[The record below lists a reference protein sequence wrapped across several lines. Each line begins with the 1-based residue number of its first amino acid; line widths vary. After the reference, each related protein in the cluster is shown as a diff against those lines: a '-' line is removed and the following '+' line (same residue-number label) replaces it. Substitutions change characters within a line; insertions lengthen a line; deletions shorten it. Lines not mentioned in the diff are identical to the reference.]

1 MQAFSQRK
9 RPQLQKTTRRP
20 KCAAT
25 RLYPTELFCIFNSLT
40 FFMDHIRDNWELL
53 CTRIERAA
61 ERSGHAASAI
71 EVVAVS
77 KTRSAG
83 EIEAAY
89 ACGLRLV
96 GENRIQEAAA
106 KHPQVAAPLAWHF
119 VGHLQTN
126 KAGRAIELFDLV
138 QSVDSARLAKALS
151 RRAGQAGRTIEVLL
165 QVNTAGSRSQAG
177 VAPDELGDLVAT
189 LAPLPHLRIRGL
201 MTIAAHS
208 EDEATVRGCF
218 RTLRALG
225 EKVAECNFADVSMD
239 YLSMG
244 MSGDFELAIAEGAN
258 LLRLGTA
265 IFGQRPT

>member
-1 MQAFSQRK
+1 
-9 RPQLQKTTRRP
+9 
-20 KCAAT
+20 
-25 RLYPTELFCIFNSLT
+25 
-40 FFMDHIRDNWELL
+40 MDHIRKNWELL
-53 CTRIERAA
+53 CARIERAA
-61 ERSGHAASAI
+61 GRSGRVASAI

-77 KTRSAG
+77 KTRNVR

-106 KHPQVAAPLAWHF
+106 KRPQVAAPLAWHF

-126 KAGRAIELFDLV
+126 KAGPAVELFDLV
-138 QSVDSARLAKALS
+138 HSVDSARLARALS
-151 RRAGQAGRTIEVLL
+151 RRAAPTDRPIEVLL
-165 QVNTAGSRSQAG
+165 QVNTAGRQRQAG
-177 VAPDELGDLVAT
+177 VTPDQLVDLVAA

-208 EDEATVRGCF
+208 ENEAAVRGCF
-218 RTLRALG
+218 RALRELG
-225 EKVAECNFADVSMD
+225 EKVAQCKFAGVSMD

-265 IFGQRPT
+265 IFGPRPT

>member
-1 MQAFSQRK
+1 
-9 RPQLQKTTRRP
+9 
-20 KCAAT
+20 
-25 RLYPTELFCIFNSLT
+25 
-40 FFMDHIRDNWELL
+40 MDHIRKNWELL
-53 CTRIERAA
+53 CARIERAA
-61 ERSGHAASAI
+61 GRSGRVASAI

-77 KTRSAG
+77 KTRNVR

-106 KHPQVAAPLAWHF
+106 KRPQVAAPLAWHF

-126 KAGRAIELFDLV
+126 KAGPAVELFDLV
-138 QSVDSARLAKALS
+138 HSVDSARLARALS
-151 RRAGQAGRTIEVLL
+151 RRAAPTGRPIEVLL
-165 QVNTAGSRSQAG
+165 QVNTAGSQRQAG
-177 VAPDELGDLVAT
+177 VTPDQLVDLVAA

-208 EDEATVRGCF
+208 ENEAAVRGCF
-218 RTLRALG
+218 RALRELG
-225 EKVAECNFADVSMD
+225 EKVAQCKFAGVSMD

-265 IFGQRPT
+265 IFGPRPT

>member
-1 MQAFSQRK
+1 
-9 RPQLQKTTRRP
+9 
-20 KCAAT
+20 
-25 RLYPTELFCIFNSLT
+25 
-40 FFMDHIRDNWELL
+40 MDHIRKNWELL
-53 CTRIERAA
+53 CARIERAA
-61 ERSGHAASAI
+61 GRSGRVASAI

-77 KTRSAG
+77 KTRSVR

-106 KHPQVAAPLAWHF
+106 KRPQVAAPLAWHF

-126 KAGRAIELFDLV
+126 KAGPAVELFDLV
-138 QSVDSARLAKALS
+138 HSVDSARLARALS
-151 RRAGQAGRTIEVLL
+151 RRATPTGRTIEVLL
-165 QVNTAGSRSQAG
+165 QVNTADNRRQAG
-177 VAPDELGDLVAT
+177 VTPDQLVDLVAA

-208 EDEATVRGCF
+208 ENEATVRGCF
-218 RTLRALG
+218 RALRELG
-225 EKVAECNFADVSMD
+225 EKVAQCGFAEVSMD

-265 IFGQRPT
+265 IFGPRPT

>member
-1 MQAFSQRK
+1 
-9 RPQLQKTTRRP
+9 
-20 KCAAT
+20 
-25 RLYPTELFCIFNSLT
+25 
-40 FFMDHIRDNWELL
+40 MDHIRKNWELL
-53 CTRIERAA
+53 CARIERAA
-61 ERSGHAASAI
+61 GRSGRVASAI

-77 KTRSAG
+77 KTRNAR

-106 KHPQVAAPLAWHF
+106 KRPQVAAPLAWHF

-126 KAGRAIELFDLV
+126 KAGPAIELFDLV
-138 QSVDSARLAKALS
+138 HSVDSARLARALS
-151 RRAGQAGRTIEVLL
+151 RRAAPTGRPIEVLL
-165 QVNTAGSRSQAG
+165 QVNTAGSQHQAG
-177 VAPDELGDLVAT
+177 VTPDQLVDLVAA

-208 EDEATVRGCF
+208 ENEAAVRGCF
-218 RTLRALG
+218 RALRELG
-225 EKVAECNFADVSMD
+225 EKVAQCKFAGVSMD

-265 IFGQRPT
+265 IFGPRPT

>member
-1 MQAFSQRK
+1 
-9 RPQLQKTTRRP
+9 
-20 KCAAT
+20 
-25 RLYPTELFCIFNSLT
+25 
-40 FFMDHIRDNWELL
+40 MDHIRDNWELL
-53 CTRIERAA
+53 RTRIERAA
-61 ERSGHAASAI
+61 ERNGRSASAI

-77 KTRSAG
+77 KTRSAR

-106 KHPQVAAPLAWHF
+106 KRPQVAAPLAWHF

-126 KAGRAIELFDLV
+126 KAGRAVELFDLV
-138 QSVDSARLAKALS
+138 QSVDSARLARALS
-151 RRAGQAGRTIEVLL
+151 RRAEQVGRTIEVLL
-165 QVNTAGSRSQAG
+165 QVNTAGSHGQAG
-177 VAPDELGDLVAT
+177 VAPDQLVNLVAA
-189 LAPLPHLRIRGL
+189 LAPLSHLRIRGL

-208 EDEATVRGCF
+208 EDEATVRSCF
-218 RTLRALG
+218 RTLRELG
-225 EKVAECNFADVSMD
+225 EKVAECKFADVSMD

-265 IFGQRPT
+265 IFGPRPT

>member
-1 MQAFSQRK
+1 
-9 RPQLQKTTRRP
+9 
-20 KCAAT
+20 
-25 RLYPTELFCIFNSLT
+25 
-40 FFMDHIRDNWELL
+40 MDHIRDNWELL
-53 CTRIERAA
+53 RGRIERAA
-61 ERSGHAASAI
+61 ERSGRAASAI

-119 VGHLQTN
+119 VGQLQTN
-126 KAGRAIELFDLV
+126 KAGRAVELFDLV
-138 QSVDSARLAKALS
+138 QSVDSARLAEALS

-165 QVNTAGSRSQAG
+165 QVNTAGSLGQAG
-177 VAPDELGDLVAT
+177 VVPDQLVDLVAA
-189 LAPLPHLRIRGL
+189 LAPLPHLQIRGL

-218 RTLRALG
+218 RTLRQLG
-225 EKVAECNFADVSMD
+225 EKVAECEFASVSMD

-265 IFGQRPT
+265 IFGPRPT

>member
-1 MQAFSQRK
+1 M
-9 RPQLQKTTRRP
+9 
-20 KCAAT
+20 
-25 RLYPTELFCIFNSLT
+25 E
-40 FFMDHIRDNWELL
+40 HIRKNWELL
-53 CTRIERAA
+53 CARIERAA
-61 ERSGHAASAI
+61 GRSGRVASAI

-77 KTRSAG
+77 KTRNAR

-96 GENRIQEAAA
+96 GENRIQEAAV
-106 KHPQVAAPLAWHF
+106 KRPQVAAPLAWHF

-126 KAGRAIELFDLV
+126 KAGPAVELFDLV
-138 QSVDSARLAKALS
+138 HSVDSARLARALS
-151 RRAGQAGRTIEVLL
+151 RRAAPTGRPIEVLL
-165 QVNTAGSRSQAG
+165 QVNTAGSQHQAG
-177 VAPDELGDLVAT
+177 VVPDQLVDLVAA

-208 EDEATVRGCF
+208 ENEAAVRGCF
-218 RTLRALG
+218 RALRELG
-225 EKVAECNFADVSMD
+225 EKVAQCKFAGVSMD

-265 IFGQRPT
+265 IFGPRPT

>member
-1 MQAFSQRK
+1 
-9 RPQLQKTTRRP
+9 
-20 KCAAT
+20 
-25 RLYPTELFCIFNSLT
+25 
-40 FFMDHIRDNWELL
+40 MDHIRKNWELL
-53 CTRIERAA
+53 CARIERAA
-61 ERSGHAASAI
+61 GRSGRVASAI

-77 KTRSAG
+77 KTRNAR

-106 KHPQVAAPLAWHF
+106 KRPQVAAPLAWHF

-126 KAGRAIELFDLV
+126 KAGPAVELFDLV
-138 QSVDSARLAKALS
+138 HSVDSARLARALS
-151 RRAGQAGRTIEVLL
+151 RRAAPTDRPIEVLL
-165 QVNTAGSRSQAG
+165 QVNTAGSQHQAG
-177 VAPDELGDLVAT
+177 VTPDQLVDLVAA

-208 EDEATVRGCF
+208 ENEAAVRGCF
-218 RTLRALG
+218 RALRELG
-225 EKVAECNFADVSMD
+225 EKVAQCKFAGVSMD

-265 IFGQRPT
+265 IFGPRPT

>member
-1 MQAFSQRK
+1 
-9 RPQLQKTTRRP
+9 
-20 KCAAT
+20 
-25 RLYPTELFCIFNSLT
+25 
-40 FFMDHIRDNWELL
+40 MDHIRKNWESLGA
-53 CTRIERAA
+53 RIERAA
-61 ERSGHAASAI
+61 GRSGRVASAI
-71 EVVAVS
+71 EVVAIG
-77 KTRSAG
+77 KTRSVR

-106 KHPQVAAPLAWHF
+106 KRPQVAAPVAWHF

-126 KAGRAIELFDLV
+126 KAGRAVELFDLV
-138 QSVDSARLAKALS
+138 HSVDSARLARALS
-151 RRAGQAGRTIEVLL
+151 GRAERAGRTLEVLL
-165 QVNTAGSRSQAG
+165 QVNTAASPSQAG
-177 VAPDELGDLVAT
+177 IAPDQLVDLVAA

-208 EDEATVRGCF
+208 DDEATVRGCF
-218 RTLRALG
+218 RALRELG
-225 EKVAECNFADVSMD
+225 EKVAECQFAGVSMD

-265 IFGQRPT
+265 LFGPRPT

>member
-1 MQAFSQRK
+1 
-9 RPQLQKTTRRP
+9 
-20 KCAAT
+20 
-25 RLYPTELFCIFNSLT
+25 
-40 FFMDHIRDNWELL
+40 MDHIRKNWELL
-53 CTRIERAA
+53 CARIERAA
-61 ERSGHAASAI
+61 GRSGRVASAI

-77 KTRSAG
+77 KTRNAR

-106 KHPQVAAPLAWHF
+106 KRPQVVAPLAWHF

-126 KAGRAIELFDLV
+126 KAGPAIELFDLV
-138 QSVDSARLAKALS
+138 HSVDSARLARALS
-151 RRAGQAGRTIEVLL
+151 RRATPTGRTIEVLL
-165 QVNTAGSRSQAG
+165 QVNTAGSQRQAG
-177 VAPDELGDLVAT
+177 VTPDQLVDLVAA

-208 EDEATVRGCF
+208 ENEATVRGCF
-218 RTLRALG
+218 RALRELG
-225 EKVAECNFADVSMD
+225 EKVAQCGFAGVSMD

-265 IFGQRPT
+265 IFGPRPT

>member
-1 MQAFSQRK
+1 
-9 RPQLQKTTRRP
+9 
-20 KCAAT
+20 
-25 RLYPTELFCIFNSLT
+25 
-40 FFMDHIRDNWELL
+40 MDHIRENWELL
-53 CTRIERAA
+53 RARIERAA
-61 ERSGHAASAI
+61 ERNGRSASAI

-106 KHPQVAAPLAWHF
+106 KRPQVAAPLAWHF

-126 KAGRAIELFDLV
+126 KAGRAVELFDLV

-151 RRAGQAGRTIEVLL
+151 RRAEQADRTIEVLL
-165 QVNTAGSRSQAG
+165 QVNTAGSLSQAG
-177 VAPDELGDLVAT
+177 VVPDQLVDLVSA

-208 EDEATVRGCF
+208 EDEVQ
-218 RTLRALG
+218 
-225 EKVAECNFADVSMD
+225 VAPPA
-239 YLSMG
+239 
-244 MSGDFELAIAEGAN
+244 AN
-258 LLRLGTA
+258 P
-265 IFGQRPT
+265 I

>member
-1 MQAFSQRK
+1 
-9 RPQLQKTTRRP
+9 
-20 KCAAT
+20 
-25 RLYPTELFCIFNSLT
+25 
-40 FFMDHIRDNWELL
+40 MDHIRKNWELL
-53 CTRIERAA
+53 CARIERAA
-61 ERSGHAASAI
+61 GRSGRVASAI

-77 KTRSAG
+77 KTRNVR

-106 KHPQVAAPLAWHF
+106 KRPQVAAPLAWHF

-126 KAGRAIELFDLV
+126 KAGPAVELFDLV
-138 QSVDSARLAKALS
+138 HSVDSARLARALS
-151 RRAGQAGRTIEVLL
+151 RRAAPTGRPIEVLL
-165 QVNTAGSRSQAG
+165 QVNTAGSQHQAG
-177 VAPDELGDLVAT
+177 VVPDQLVDLVAA

-208 EDEATVRGCF
+208 ENEAAVRGCF
-218 RTLRALG
+218 RALRELG
-225 EKVAECNFADVSMD
+225 EKVAQCKFAGVSMD

-265 IFGQRPT
+265 IFGPRPT

>member
-1 MQAFSQRK
+1 
-9 RPQLQKTTRRP
+9 
-20 KCAAT
+20 
-25 RLYPTELFCIFNSLT
+25 
-40 FFMDHIRDNWELL
+40 MDHIRKNWELL
-53 CTRIERAA
+53 CARIERAA
-61 ERSGHAASAI
+61 GHSGRVASAI

-77 KTRSAG
+77 KTRNAR

-106 KHPQVAAPLAWHF
+106 KRPQVAAPLAWHF

-126 KAGRAIELFDLV
+126 KAGPAVELFDLV
-138 QSVDSARLAKALS
+138 HSVDSARLARALS
-151 RRAGQAGRTIEVLL
+151 RRAAPTGRPIEVLL
-165 QVNTAGSRSQAG
+165 QVNTAGSQRQAG
-177 VAPDELGDLVAT
+177 VTPDQLVDLAAA

-208 EDEATVRGCF
+208 ENEAAVRGCF
-218 RTLRALG
+218 RALRELG
-225 EKVAECNFADVSMD
+225 EKVAQCKFAGVSMD

-265 IFGQRPT
+265 IFGPRPT

>member
-1 MQAFSQRK
+1 
-9 RPQLQKTTRRP
+9 
-20 KCAAT
+20 
-25 RLYPTELFCIFNSLT
+25 
-40 FFMDHIRDNWELL
+40 MDHIRKNWELL
-53 CTRIERAA
+53 CARIERAA
-61 ERSGHAASAI
+61 GRSGRVASAI

-77 KTRSAG
+77 KTRNVR

-106 KHPQVAAPLAWHF
+106 KRPQVAAPLAWHF

-126 KAGRAIELFDLV
+126 KAGPAVELFDLV
-138 QSVDSARLAKALS
+138 HSVDSARLARALS
-151 RRAGQAGRTIEVLL
+151 RRAEPTGRPIEVLL
-165 QVNTAGSRSQAG
+165 QVNTAGSQRQAG
-177 VAPDELGDLVAT
+177 VTPDQLVDLVAA

-208 EDEATVRGCF
+208 ENEAAVRGCF
-218 RTLRALG
+218 RALRELG
-225 EKVAECNFADVSMD
+225 EKVAQCKFAGVSMD

-265 IFGQRPT
+265 IFGPRPT

>member
-1 MQAFSQRK
+1 
-9 RPQLQKTTRRP
+9 
-20 KCAAT
+20 
-25 RLYPTELFCIFNSLT
+25 
-40 FFMDHIRDNWELL
+40 MDHIRKNWELL
-53 CTRIERAA
+53 CARIERAA
-61 ERSGHAASAI
+61 GRSGRVASAI

-77 KTRSAG
+77 KTRNAR

-106 KHPQVAAPLAWHF
+106 KRPQVVAPLAWHF

-126 KAGRAIELFDLV
+126 KAGPAVELFDLV
-138 QSVDSARLAKALS
+138 HSVDSARLARALS
-151 RRAGQAGRTIEVLL
+151 RRAEPTGRPIEVLL
-165 QVNTAGSRSQAG
+165 QVNTAGSQRQAG
-177 VAPDELGDLVAT
+177 VTPDQLVDLVAA

-208 EDEATVRGCF
+208 ENEAAVRGCF
-218 RTLRALG
+218 RALRELG
-225 EKVAECNFADVSMD
+225 EKVAQCKFAGVSMD

-265 IFGQRPT
+265 IFGPRPT

>member
-1 MQAFSQRK
+1 
-9 RPQLQKTTRRP
+9 
-20 KCAAT
+20 
-25 RLYPTELFCIFNSLT
+25 
-40 FFMDHIRDNWELL
+40 MDHIRKNWELL
-53 CTRIERAA
+53 CARIERAA
-61 ERSGHAASAI
+61 GRSGRVASAI

-77 KTRSAG
+77 KTRNAR

-106 KHPQVAAPLAWHF
+106 KRPQVAAPLAWHF

-126 KAGRAIELFDLV
+126 KAGPAVELFDLV
-138 QSVDSARLAKALS
+138 HSVDSARLARALS
-151 RRAGQAGRTIEVLL
+151 RRAAPTDRPIEVLL
-165 QVNTAGSRSQAG
+165 QVNTAGRQRQAG
-177 VAPDELGDLVAT
+177 VVPDQLVDLVAA

-208 EDEATVRGCF
+208 ENEAAVRGCF
-218 RTLRALG
+218 RALRELG
-225 EKVAECNFADVSMD
+225 EKVAQCKFAGVSMD

-265 IFGQRPT
+265 IFGPRPT

>member
-1 MQAFSQRK
+1 
-9 RPQLQKTTRRP
+9 
-20 KCAAT
+20 
-25 RLYPTELFCIFNSLT
+25 
-40 FFMDHIRDNWELL
+40 MDHIRKNWELL
-53 CTRIERAA
+53 CARIERAA
-61 ERSGHAASAI
+61 GRSGRVASAI

-77 KTRSAG
+77 KTRNAR

-106 KHPQVAAPLAWHF
+106 KRPQVAAPLAWHF

-126 KAGRAIELFDLV
+126 KAGPAVELFDLV
-138 QSVDSARLAKALS
+138 HSVDSARLARALS
-151 RRAGQAGRTIEVLL
+151 RRAAPTGRPIEVLL
-165 QVNTAGSRSQAG
+165 QVNTAGRQHQAG
-177 VAPDELGDLVAT
+177 VVPDQLVDLVAA

-208 EDEATVRGCF
+208 ENEAAVRGCF
-218 RTLRALG
+218 RALRELG
-225 EKVAECNFADVSMD
+225 EKVAQCKFAGVSMD

-265 IFGQRPT
+265 IFGPRPT

>member
-1 MQAFSQRK
+1 
-9 RPQLQKTTRRP
+9 
-20 KCAAT
+20 
-25 RLYPTELFCIFNSLT
+25 
-40 FFMDHIRDNWELL
+40 MDHIRKNWELL
-53 CTRIERAA
+53 CARIERAA
-61 ERSGHAASAI
+61 GRSGRVASAI

-77 KTRSAG
+77 KTRNVR

-106 KHPQVAAPLAWHF
+106 KRPQVAAPLAWHF

-126 KAGRAIELFDLV
+126 KAGPAVELFDLV
-138 QSVDSARLAKALS
+138 HSVDSARLARALS
-151 RRAGQAGRTIEVLL
+151 RRAEPTGRPIEVLL
-165 QVNTAGSRSQAG
+165 QVNTAGSQRQAG
-177 VAPDELGDLVAT
+177 VTPDQLVDLVAA

-208 EDEATVRGCF
+208 ENEAAVRGCF
-218 RTLRALG
+218 RALRELG
-225 EKVAECNFADVSMD
+225 EKIAQCKFAGVSMD

-265 IFGQRPT
+265 IFGPRPT

>member
-1 MQAFSQRK
+1 
-9 RPQLQKTTRRP
+9 
-20 KCAAT
+20 
-25 RLYPTELFCIFNSLT
+25 
-40 FFMDHIRDNWELL
+40 MDHIRKNWELL
-53 CTRIERAA
+53 CARIERAA
-61 ERSGHAASAI
+61 GRSGRVASAI

-77 KTRSAG
+77 KTRSVR

-106 KHPQVAAPLAWHF
+106 KRPQVAAPLAWHF

-126 KAGRAIELFDLV
+126 KAGPAVELFDLV
-138 QSVDSARLAKALS
+138 HSVDSVRLARALS
-151 RRAGQAGRTIEVLL
+151 RRATPTGRTIEVLL
-165 QVNTAGSRSQAG
+165 QVNTAGSQRQAG
-177 VAPDELGDLVAT
+177 VTPDQLVDLVAA

-208 EDEATVRGCF
+208 ENEATVRGCF
-218 RTLRALG
+218 RALRELG
-225 EKVAECNFADVSMD
+225 EKVAQCGFAGVSMD

-265 IFGQRPT
+265 IFGPRPT

>member
-1 MQAFSQRK
+1 
-9 RPQLQKTTRRP
+9 
-20 KCAAT
+20 
-25 RLYPTELFCIFNSLT
+25 
-40 FFMDHIRDNWELL
+40 MDHIRKNWELL
-53 CTRIERAA
+53 CARIERAA
-61 ERSGHAASAI
+61 GRSGRVASAI

-77 KTRSAG
+77 KTRNAR

-96 GENRIQEAAA
+96 GENRIQEATA
-106 KHPQVAAPLAWHF
+106 KRPQVAAPLAWHF

-126 KAGRAIELFDLV
+126 KAGPAVELFDLV
-138 QSVDSARLAKALS
+138 HSVDSARLARALS
-151 RRAGQAGRTIEVLL
+151 RRAEPTGRPIEVLL
-165 QVNTAGSRSQAG
+165 QVNTAGSQHQAG
-177 VAPDELGDLVAT
+177 VTPDQLVELVAA

-208 EDEATVRGCF
+208 ENEAAVRGCF
-218 RTLRALG
+218 RALRELG
-225 EKVAECNFADVSMD
+225 EKVAQCKFAGVSMD

-265 IFGQRPT
+265 IFGPRPT

>member
-1 MQAFSQRK
+1 
-9 RPQLQKTTRRP
+9 
-20 KCAAT
+20 
-25 RLYPTELFCIFNSLT
+25 
-40 FFMDHIRDNWELL
+40 MDHIRDNWELL
-53 CTRIERAA
+53 CARIERAA
-61 ERSGHAASAI
+61 ERSERSASAI

-77 KTRSAG
+77 KTRNAR

-106 KHPQVAAPLAWHF
+106 KRPQIAAPLAWHF

-126 KAGRAIELFDLV
+126 KAGRAVELFDLV

-151 RRAGQAGRTIEVLL
+151 RRAEQVDRTVEVLL
-165 QVNTAGSRSQAG
+165 QVNTAGSLSQAG
-177 VAPDELGDLVAT
+177 VAPDQLVELVAA

-218 RTLRALG
+218 QTLRECG
-225 EKVAECNFADVSMD
+225 EKVTECGFSGVSMD

-265 IFGQRPT
+265 IFGPRPT

>member
-1 MQAFSQRK
+1 
-9 RPQLQKTTRRP
+9 
-20 KCAAT
+20 
-25 RLYPTELFCIFNSLT
+25 
-40 FFMDHIRDNWELL
+40 MDHIRDNWELL
-53 CTRIERAA
+53 RARIERAA
-61 ERSGHAASAI
+61 ERSGRTASAI
-71 EVVAVS
+71 EVVAIS
-77 KTRSAG
+77 KTRSVR

-126 KAGRAIELFDLV
+126 KAGRAVELFDLV
-138 QSVDSARLAKALS
+138 QSVDSARLGEALN
-151 RRAGQAGRTIEVLL
+151 RRAGPDRTIEVLL
-165 QVNTAGSRSQAG
+165 QVNTSGSPSQAG
-177 VAPDELGDLVAT
+177 VAPDQLVNLVAA

-218 RTLRALG
+218 RTLRELG
-225 EKVAECNFADVSMD
+225 EKVAECDFAGASMD

-265 IFGQRPT
+265 IFGPRPI

>member
-1 MQAFSQRK
+1 
-9 RPQLQKTTRRP
+9 
-20 KCAAT
+20 
-25 RLYPTELFCIFNSLT
+25 
-40 FFMDHIRDNWELL
+40 MDHIRKNWELL
-53 CTRIERAA
+53 CARIERAA
-61 ERSGHAASAI
+61 GRSGRVASAI

-77 KTRSAG
+77 KTRNAR

-89 ACGLRLV
+89 ACGLSLV

-106 KHPQVAAPLAWHF
+106 KRPQVAAPLAWHF

-126 KAGRAIELFDLV
+126 KAGPAVELFDLV
-138 QSVDSARLAKALS
+138 HSVDSARLARALS
-151 RRAGQAGRTIEVLL
+151 RRAAPTGRPIEVLL
-165 QVNTAGSRSQAG
+165 QVNTAGSQHQAG
-177 VAPDELGDLVAT
+177 VTPDQLVDLVAA

-208 EDEATVRGCF
+208 ENEAAVRGCF
-218 RTLRALG
+218 RALRELG
-225 EKVAECNFADVSMD
+225 EKVAQCKFAGVSMD

-265 IFGQRPT
+265 IFGPRPT

>member
-1 MQAFSQRK
+1 
-9 RPQLQKTTRRP
+9 
-20 KCAAT
+20 
-25 RLYPTELFCIFNSLT
+25 
-40 FFMDHIRDNWELL
+40 MDHIRKNWELL
-53 CTRIERAA
+53 CARIERAA
-61 ERSGHAASAI
+61 GRSGRVASAI

-77 KTRSAG
+77 KTRNAR

-96 GENRIQEAAA
+96 GENRIQEATA
-106 KHPQVAAPLAWHF
+106 KRPQVAAPLAWHF

-126 KAGRAIELFDLV
+126 KAGPAVELFDLV
-138 QSVDSARLAKALS
+138 HSVDSARLARALS
-151 RRAGQAGRTIEVLL
+151 RRAAPTGRPIEVLL
-165 QVNTAGSRSQAG
+165 QVNTAGRQRQAG
-177 VAPDELGDLVAT
+177 VVPDQLVDLVAA

-208 EDEATVRGCF
+208 ENEAAVRGCF
-218 RTLRALG
+218 RALRELG
-225 EKVAECNFADVSMD
+225 EKVAQCKFAGVSMD

-265 IFGQRPT
+265 IFGPRPT

>member
-1 MQAFSQRK
+1 
-9 RPQLQKTTRRP
+9 
-20 KCAAT
+20 
-25 RLYPTELFCIFNSLT
+25 
-40 FFMDHIRDNWELL
+40 MDHIRDNWELL
-53 CTRIERAA
+53 RTRIERAA
-61 ERSGHAASAI
+61 ERNGRSASAI

-77 KTRSAG
+77 KTRSAR

-106 KHPQVAAPLAWHF
+106 KRPQVAAPLAWHF

-126 KAGRAIELFDLV
+126 KAGRAVELFDLV
-138 QSVDSARLAKALS
+138 QSVDSARLARALS
-151 RRAGQAGRTIEVLL
+151 RRAEQVGRTIEVLL
-165 QVNTAGSRSQAG
+165 QVNTAGSHGQAG
-177 VAPDELGDLVAT
+177 VAPDQLVNIVAA
-189 LAPLPHLRIRGL
+189 LAPLSHLRIRGL

-208 EDEATVRGCF
+208 EDEATVRSCF
-218 RTLRALG
+218 RTLRELG
-225 EKVAECNFADVSMD
+225 EKVAECKFADVSMD

-265 IFGQRPT
+265 IFGPRPT

>member
-1 MQAFSQRK
+1 
-9 RPQLQKTTRRP
+9 
-20 KCAAT
+20 
-25 RLYPTELFCIFNSLT
+25 
-40 FFMDHIRDNWELL
+40 MDHIRKNWELL
-53 CTRIERAA
+53 CARIERAA
-61 ERSGHAASAI
+61 GRSGRVASAI

-77 KTRSAG
+77 KTRNAR

-96 GENRIQEAAA
+96 GENRIQEAAV
-106 KHPQVAAPLAWHF
+106 KRPQVAAPLAWHF

-126 KAGRAIELFDLV
+126 KAGPAVELFDLV
-138 QSVDSARLAKALS
+138 HSVDSARLARALS
-151 RRAGQAGRTIEVLL
+151 RRAAPTGRPIEVLL
-165 QVNTAGSRSQAG
+165 QVNTAGSQHQAG
-177 VAPDELGDLVAT
+177 VVPDQLVDLVAA

-208 EDEATVRGCF
+208 ENEAAVRGCF
-218 RTLRALG
+218 RALRELG
-225 EKVAECNFADVSMD
+225 EKVAQCKFAGVSMD

-265 IFGQRPT
+265 IFGPRPT